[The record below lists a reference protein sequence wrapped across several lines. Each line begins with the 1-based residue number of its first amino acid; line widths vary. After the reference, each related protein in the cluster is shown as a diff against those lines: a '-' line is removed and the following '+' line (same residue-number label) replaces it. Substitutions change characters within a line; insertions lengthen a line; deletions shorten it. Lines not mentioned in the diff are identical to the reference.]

1 MAAAASSFPNRAQ
14 RRATSGLPGAALLK
28 VIELPGLG
36 PALKAIL
43 ISRSFAAASFAVMAD
58 PPGGPRGTK
67 VLPKE
72 MFGRGGL
79 NYLMDG
85 FKDSTADHP
94 AIQKAIT
101 DRIQEHRDF
110 VIAAYFEKAGTYF
123 PDGVAAGQ

>member
-1 MAAAASSFPNRAQ
+1 MDAPDHIAKHDDRGSKYLIGSSL
-14 RRATSGLPGAALLK
+14 SLLD
-28 VIELPGLG
+28 I
-36 PALKAIL
+36 
-43 ISRSFAAASFAVMAD
+43 FAAASFAVMAD

-110 VIAAYFEKAGTYF
+110 VIATYFEKAETYF
-123 PDGVAAGQ
+123 PDGVAAAQ